1 MYKIFETCQA
11 MTQSWNLI
19 GSEVI
24 LLEAII
30 EELVLTDTVRTE
42 HTNPIPIVCLTL
54 TNIGDDWIYQ
64 MVETEEAFQKLK
76 HN

>member
-1 MYKIFETCQA
+1 

-54 TNIGDDWIYQ
+54 TNIGDD
-64 MVETEEAFQKLK
+64 
-76 HN
+76 